1 MWPADQACKMQHDE
15 DSAGGLWVTNA
26 LGESWAIYGDKEL
39 SSSKSNTNL
48 DQTIA
53 AVQSGLDE
61 VWSVFS
67 GRSIMQIE
75 QYKAIMKVTNPHF
88 FHIVTFD

>member
-1 MWPADQACKMQHDE
+1 MQHDE

-39 SSSKSNTNL
+39 SSGKSNRNL

-53 AVQSGLDE
+53 AVQNGLDE

-67 GRSIMQIE
+67 GRSIMPIE
-75 QYKAIMKVTNPHF
+75 QYKAILKVTSSCF
-88 FHIVTFD
+88 FHFVPRLTK